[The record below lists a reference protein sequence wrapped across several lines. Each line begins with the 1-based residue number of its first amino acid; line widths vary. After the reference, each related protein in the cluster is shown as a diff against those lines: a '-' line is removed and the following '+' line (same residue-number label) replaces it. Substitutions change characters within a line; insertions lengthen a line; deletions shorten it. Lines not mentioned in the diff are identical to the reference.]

1 MRNLPN
7 RQTTIQRMRAIKRNQ
22 HAIAGRAAKGDKFRS
37 KQARHEIRMPKFE
50 GNAKSE

>member
-22 HAIAGRAAKGDKFRS
+22 RAIAGCVAKGEKFRP
-37 KQARHEIRMPKFE
+37 KQAKHEVRIPKLEGNPKF
-50 GNAKSE
+50 K